1 MPMHRIQSVYTV
13 VHDMDRAQAF
23 YEQAL
28 ELPMS
33 FRDRSAWCQFKVGP
47 TNFALSSPGEAAAGA
62 RGSVVVFETSEADVV
77 GRRIARL
84 GGHHVASR
92 DMGAHG
98 IVATFADRENNL
110 FQLLVVSGAKIAP
123 V

>member
-1 MPMHRIQSVYTV
+1 MKIFNSVEYLKIVEIGPLPKQTTSLKHGSQRQGRTRKRKQMPMHRIQSVYTV

-62 RGSVVVFETSEADVV
+62 RGSVV
-77 GRRIARL
+77 
-84 GGHHVASR
+84 
-92 DMGAHG
+92 
-98 IVATFADRENNL
+98 
-110 FQLLVVSGAKIAP
+110 
-123 V
+123 